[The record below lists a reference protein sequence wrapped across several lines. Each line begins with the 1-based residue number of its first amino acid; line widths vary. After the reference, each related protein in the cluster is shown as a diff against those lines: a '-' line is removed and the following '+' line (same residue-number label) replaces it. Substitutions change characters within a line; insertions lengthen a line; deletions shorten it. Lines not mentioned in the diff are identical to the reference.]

1 MKFCGR
7 YFVGV
12 ISTVMIS
19 VVGFLGARVAIENSV
34 FGSRSGVELVSV
46 IKSGNHVLLGD
57 SKNHVATWNLQTDRY
72 SWVTLPS
79 QLGGGNPSPF
89 DASFFALTR
98 SRLISSSYS
107 NSSYLHYFDG
117 KSVKELCEWP
127 LDGRT
132 GKLAVVGPN
141 HICGF
146 RGLGYFPN
154 AENEAF
160 NVCEF
165 YKTDANSIKFDHQF
179 LVDSRHSSS
188 DVCSVSPTKVVIYQ
202 VPTHGGFSQFVLY
215 DFQERRVMA
224 IGQSEFE
231 GRGQLALDS
240 TADGKFLI
248 AFDGSKISLIDTA
261 TCTTRVS
268 HDTIEHNL
276 AGLLTVAIS
285 DDHRFAVVA
294 SIRLLLLDLTTNES
308 QILDELNSSEI
319 ESKTPL
325 LKAPR
330 GLPDTMGEAGARL
343 AMCAAGVAFVPS
355 TNKFVVWMHSGE
367 VQYWDAEKREKT
379 KTTHMNFK

>member
-1 MKFCGR
+1 MLVR
-7 YFVGV
+7 RVYFFFV
-12 ISTVMIS
+12 ISTVIIS
-19 VVGFLGARVAIENSV
+19 VVTLVGVWLAIANP
-34 FGSRSGVELVSV
+34 FFASRSDVELVSV
-46 IKSGNHVLLGD
+46 IKSGNHVILGD
-57 SKNHVATWNLQTDRY
+57 SKNHVATWNLQMDRY
-72 SWVTLPS
+72 DWITLPNQMGFGAPS
-79 QLGGGNPSPF
+79 QF
-89 DASFFALTR
+89 DASFYALTR
-98 SRLISSSYS
+98 SRRTSSSYS

-117 KSVKELCEWP
+117 TTVKELCEWP
-127 LDGRT
+127 QDGRMDE
-132 GKLAVVGPN
+132 LVVVGPN

-165 YKTDANSIKFDHQF
+165 YKTDANSIRFDHQF

-188 DVCSVSPTKVVIYQ
+188 DVCSVSPTKILIYQ
-202 VPTHGGFSQFVLY
+202 VPTHGGFSQFVSY
-215 DFQERRVMA
+215 DFQERRVLS
-224 IGQSEFE
+224 IGQSEFQ

-240 TADGKFLI
+240 TADGKFVI
-248 AFDGSKISLIDTA
+248 AFDGHKISLIDAA
-261 TCTTRVS
+261 TCTTKTS
-268 HDTIEHNL
+268 HDTEHNL

-379 KTTHMNFK
+379 KTTQMNFEL